1 MSFLKRMFGGTSA
14 EDERREADRLFDAQS
29 YFEARQ
35 AYERALHKGKGAPDL
50 REHCEQRLG
59 ACFDAMA
66 AERIEE
72 AERLR
77 RDGQIEI
84 ARGELS
90 TAIEL
95 ARTPAVREKARR
107 AIEMLERRD
116 AVEQATEVPELGDDE
131 RWAVIAGTWE
141 DAQLEEFDAYGDAAR
156 QAILAL
162 HLVSDT
168 TSDADRKERVKEP
181 RAVLERL
188 LEQHAEEATYLWLE
202 VGRAR
207 LVDDDEEGGAQALQR
222 FLERLDDDDRSD
234 ARLGAH
240 LALATLADR
249 KGDEEAA
256 IGWLQKAIDP
266 MPDDPRPFLQLGIYL
281 RQKGHAEEAVE
292 VLETAISLMD
302 EDRPSWEAQQ
312 ELGLAKRDAG
322 DDDEAVAL
330 FEKVIRFF
338 VSRSRLDFPPSTA
351 LALAQLHE
359 KGGRLDR
366 AADLYRSLANG
377 SDRANHLA
385 YHRDAARVLTE
396 LGLLAEARRM
406 LTRAAALAE
415 RKPETLAEIEAAIAA
430 LDEQLG

>member
-14 EDERREADRLFDAQS
+14 EDERREADRLFDAKS
-29 YFEARQ
+29 FFEARQ
-35 AYERALHKGKGAPDL
+35 AYERALDKAKGAADL
-50 REHCEQRLG
+50 RAHCEARL
-59 ACFDAMA
+59 ATCFDAMA

-77 RDGQIEI
+77 RDGQLEI
-84 ARGELS
+84 ARGELT

-116 AVEQATEVPELGDDE
+116 AVEQATEAPELGDDE
-131 RWAVIAGTWE
+131 RWAVIVGTWDE
-141 DAQLEEFDAYGDAAR
+141 AQLEELDGYGEPAR

-162 HLVSDT
+162 HAVSDAKT
-168 TSDADRKERVKEP
+168 DAERKERVRDP
-181 RAVLERL
+181 RAVLEGL
-188 LEQHAEEATYLWLE
+188 LEQHGETATYLWLE

-207 LVDDDEEGGAQALQR
+207 LVDDDEEGGAEALNQ
-222 FLERLDDDDRSD
+222 FLERLDDDDRSE

-249 KGDEEAA
+249 KGDEEGA
-256 IGWLQKAIDP
+256 IGWLEKAIDA

-292 VLETAISLMD
+292 VIESAIALMD
-302 EDRPSWEAQQ
+302 EDRPSWEAHQ

-322 DDDEAVAL
+322 DEDEAIAL
-330 FEKVIRFF
+330 LEKVVRFF

-351 LALAQLHE
+351 LPLAQLHE
-359 KGGRLDR
+359 KSGRLER

-385 YHRDAARVLTE
+385 YHRDAARVLTA

-415 RKPETLAEIEAAIAA
+415 GKPETLTEVEAAIAA

>member
-1 MSFLKRMFGGTSA
+1 MSFLKRMFGGASA
-14 EDERREADRLFDAQS
+14 EDERREADRLYEGRSF
-29 YFEARQ
+29 FEARQ
-35 AYERALHKGKGAPDL
+35 AYERALDKAKGAPDL
-50 REHCEQRLG
+50 REHCEVRLA
-59 ACFDAMA
+59 ACYDAMA

-77 RDGQIEI
+77 RDGALEI

-95 ARTPAVREKARR
+95 ARTPAVRERARR
-107 AIEMLERRD
+107 AMEMLERRD
-116 AVEQATEVPELGDDE
+116 AVEQATEAPELGDEE

-141 DAQLEEFDAYGDAAR
+141 EAQLDEFDGYGEPAR
-156 QAILAL
+156 EAILSL
-162 HLVSDT
+162 HLVSDA
-168 TSDADRKERVKEP
+168 SDDQQRKERAQEA
-181 RAVLERL
+181 RATLEGL
-188 LEQHAEEATYLWLE
+188 LEAHGEDAVYLWLE

-207 LVDDDEEGGAQALQR
+207 LVDGDEEGGAKALRR
-222 FLERLDDDDRSD
+222 FLKRLDDEDRSE

-240 LALATLADR
+240 LALASLAER
-249 KGDEEAA
+249 RGDEEKA
-256 IGWLQKAIDP
+256 IGWLQKAIDA

-292 VLETAISLMD
+292 VLDTAIELMD
-302 EDRPSWEAQQ
+302 EDRPSWEAYQ

-322 DDDEAVAL
+322 QTEEAVDL
-330 FEKVIRFF
+330 LEKVIRFF

-351 LALAQLHE
+351 LPLARMHE
-359 KGGRLDR
+359 EAGKLER

-377 SDRANHLA
+377 GDRANHLA

-415 RKPETLAEIEAAIAA
+415 GKPETLGEIETAIAA